1 MEKSLAHW
9 RAEHPLLFVSMA
21 ICIGLLLQ
29 YYAANQ
35 GFIVTPLKSCGIM
48 VFSLIAY
55 YTNEKYNPH
64 FQWQGIF
71 IIVIMIV
78 WGFCMG
84 STLPSS
90 IPQFKLHNTTSSYWI
105 ASELPFIKNLREAMI
120 QKMNLYIITKE
131 ESGFAQALLLGV
143 KSSLDKNI
151 LKAYLQLGIIHIIAI
166 SGMHIDLI
174 FKSVLKLTQWKP
186 QHSIFKWLELILLLG
201 GVWTYTLI
209 AFASASIVRASIFF
223 SIYLIGRFFN
233 QPRYTLNCIAGGLL
247 MMLLWDSKSGSQIGL
262 QLSYAAVVGIYLFHP
277 LLQKLVPMD
286 NVLLTM
292 IWSSFSISFA
302 AQLTTLPL
310 LLYHFHQISPIILVS
325 NFIIVPLS
333 NLLLYALLIFIIS
346 PSIWNIAPIL
356 GNGIQYYIHGLNRGI
371 MFFYE
376 KGMGNTLYSKWD
388 SPQVCLYYLCL
399 FWGYLW
405 WHQAKARYLLYI
417 LGIVV
422 VFQFIKLFSS

>member
-9 RAEHPLLFVSMA
+9 RAEHPLLFVSLA
-21 ICIGLLLQ
+21 ICLGLLLQ
-29 YYAANQ
+29 YYATREE
-35 GFIVTPLKSCGIM
+35 FIVTPLKSCGIM
-48 VFSLIAY
+48 IFSLLVY
-55 YTNEKYNPH
+55 YSNEKYNPH
-64 FQWQGIF
+64 FPSQGI
-71 IIVIMIV
+71 IIIMIMIV

-84 STLPSS
+84 SILPSP
-90 IPQFKLHNTTSSYWI
+90 IPKFKLHNNSSSYWI
-105 ASELPFIKNLREAMI
+105 ATELPFIKNLREAMI
-120 QKMNLYIITKE
+120 QKMNHYIITKE

-186 QHSIFKWLELILLLG
+186 QHSIFKWMELILLLG

-262 QLSYAAVVGIYLFHP
+262 QLSYAAVVVGIYLFQP

-286 NVLLTM
+286 NILLTM

-333 NLLLYALLIFIIS
+333 NLLLYALLIFII
-346 PSIWNIAPIL
+346 
-356 GNGIQYYIHGLNRGI
+356 
-371 MFFYE
+371 
-376 KGMGNTLYSKWD
+376 
-388 SPQVCLYYLCL
+388 
-399 FWGYLW
+399 
-405 WHQAKARYLLYI
+405 
-417 LGIVV
+417 
-422 VFQFIKLFSS
+422 

>member
-9 RAEHPLLFVSMA
+9 RAEHPLLFVSLA
-21 ICIGLLLQ
+21 ICMGLLLQ
-29 YYAANQ
+29 YDANRQ
-35 GFIVTPLKSCGIM
+35 GFILSPLQSSGIM
-48 VFSLIAY
+48 VFSLIVY
-55 YTNEKYNPH
+55 YYNQKYNPH
-64 FQWQGIF
+64 FQWQGI
-71 IIVIMIV
+71 IIMTIIIV

-90 IPQFKLHNTTSSYWI
+90 FPKFEPPNTSSNLNP
-105 ASELPFIKNLREAMI
+105 SELPFIKKLRDAMI
-120 QKMNLYIITKE
+120 QKMNVYIITKE

-143 KSSLDKNI
+143 KTSLDKNI

-174 FKSVLKLTQWKP
+174 FKTVLKLTQWKP
-186 QHSIFKWLELILLLG
+186 QHSIFKWIELILMLT

-247 MMLLWDSKSGSQIGL
+247 MMLIGDSKSGSQIGL
-262 QLSYAAVVGIYLFHP
+262 QLSYAAVLGIYLFQP
-277 LLQKLVPMD
+277 LLQKLLPMD
-286 NVLLTM
+286 NILLTM
-292 IWSSFSISFA
+292 IWSSFSVCFA

-310 LLYHFHQISPIILVS
+310 LLYYFHQISPIILVS

-346 PSIWNIAPIL
+346 PPLWNIPQIL
-356 GNGIQYYIHGLNRGI
+356 GNGIQYYIHSLNQWI
-371 MFFYE
+371 LYFYE
-376 KGMGNTLYSKWD
+376 KGMGNTLYSKWN
-388 SPQVCLYYLCL
+388 STQVCLYYLCL
-399 FWGYLW
+399 FWMYLW
-405 WHQAKARYLLYI
+405 WYQAKARYLMYI
-417 LGIVV
+417 LGVWV